1 MEKLPDFYE
10 RFLEN
15 YPDIGTTYN
24 ELSAACKRAGPLD
37 ERTAEL
43 IKIGVSIGGR
53 LRGATRSHTRRALK
67 AGASREEIRH
77 AVFMATTTIGFP
89 GMMTGLAWVEE
100 VFEEERG

>member
-1 MEKLPDFYE
+1 MNKLPEFYE

-15 YPDIGTTYN
+15 FPEVGRTYN
-24 ELSAACKRAGPLD
+24 ELSDACKTSGPLD

-67 AGASREEIRH
+67 AGASHEEIRH
-77 AVFMATTTIGFP
+77 AVLMATTTIGFP
-89 GMMTGLAWVEE
+89 GMMAGLAWVEE
-100 VFEEERG
+100 VFEEGRE

>member
-1 MEKLPDFYE
+1 MGELPDFYE

-15 YPDIGTTYN
+15 FPEVGRTYN
-24 ELSAACKRAGPLD
+24 ELSAACKSAGPLD
-37 ERTAEL
+37 ARTAEL

-67 AGASREEIRH
+67 AGASQEEIRH
-77 AVFMATTTIGFP
+77 AVLMATTTIGFS

-100 VFEEERG
+100 VFQEERE